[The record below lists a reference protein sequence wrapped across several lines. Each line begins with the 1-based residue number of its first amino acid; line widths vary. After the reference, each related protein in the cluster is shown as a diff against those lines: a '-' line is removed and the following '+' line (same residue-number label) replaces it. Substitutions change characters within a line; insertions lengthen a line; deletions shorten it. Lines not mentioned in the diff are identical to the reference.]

1 MSSLLEMSRRLR
13 AAQPPPSTPDDRSN
27 PPSSPSP
34 FLPNT
39 SNNFLGSDPAT
50 SPPNRSM
57 PPPSSLLLSS
67 GISDTERLQNFG
79 ERLLKR
85 VKVNEDTRAEFMQY
99 IQTTNQQE
107 RDALHVF
114 HLLHTKELL
123 VNTTEERLKEWKPSK
138 ELAKVI
144 RDHIWT
150 ILLLPN
156 IKYYS
161 GNVEA
166 QIIST
171 MRTNKV
177 KELPAADSE
186 EAPDLIK
193 FVARELSLFRSQM
206 KKEIADSLE
215 DDETRNIAN
224 LAEQLLEHA
233 PWVNPTL
240 GLYYRIA
247 FIRRHLRVHKH
258 SISKFWGEVDAELE
272 ELHGVSA
279 EEHLQSLRCG
289 YDEDVVLFGDPTK
302 TPHRPKSDTFTAD
315 CAKRL
320 KALSAAAAKV
330 QTLGKKAK
338 NTKNRKRKRAAEPE
352 EEEAEPS
359 GSGGGAESNEPE
371 GGSGGREPSSADDDN
386 DDQQS

>member
-1 MSSLLEMSRRLR
+1 MTSLLEMSRRLR
-13 AAQPPPSTPDDRSN
+13 ATQPPPSTPADDRSN

-34 FLPNT
+34 FLPINT
-39 SNNFLGSDPAT
+39 GSAT
-50 SPPNRSM
+50 STPNHFM

-67 GISDTERLQNFG
+67 VIGDTERLQNFG

-85 VKVNEDTRAEFMQY
+85 VKVSEDTRAEFMQY

-123 VNTTEERLKEWKPSK
+123 LNTTEERLKDWKPSK
-138 ELAKVI
+138 ELAKII

-150 ILLLPN
+150 MLLLPN
-156 IKYYS
+156 IKYYA

-166 QIIST
+166 QIIAT
-171 MRTNKV
+171 MRTHKV
-177 KELPAADSE
+177 KELPAADSD
-186 EAPDLIK
+186 EASDLIK

-206 KKEIADSLE
+206 KKEITDSLK
-215 DDETRNIAN
+215 DAETRNIAN

-233 PWVNPTL
+233 PWVNATL
-240 GLYYRIA
+240 GLYYRLA
-247 FIRRHLRVHKH
+247 FIRRHIRLFNH
-258 SISKFWGEVDAELE
+258 SISRFWGEVDSELE
-272 ELHGVSA
+272 DLHKVSA
-279 EEHLQSLRCG
+279 EEHLESLRCG
-289 YDEDVVLFGDPTK
+289 YDEDVALFGDPTK
-302 TPHRPKSDTFTAD
+302 TSHCPKSDPFTAD

-320 KALSAAAAKV
+320 KALSSAASKV

-352 EEEAEPS
+352 EEEPEPS
-359 GSGGGAESNEPE
+359 GSGGGEESNE
-371 GGSGGREPSSADDDN
+371 GGSGNGGGHESGRTDGDDN
-386 DDQQS
+386 DDDQ